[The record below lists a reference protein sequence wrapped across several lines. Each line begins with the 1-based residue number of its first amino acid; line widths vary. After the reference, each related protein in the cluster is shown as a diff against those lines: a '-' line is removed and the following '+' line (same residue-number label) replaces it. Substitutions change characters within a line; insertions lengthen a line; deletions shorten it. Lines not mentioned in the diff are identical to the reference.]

1 MRECGNSELHI
12 VIENAVPFVGAAFF
26 YGGICFYLKVDTI
39 FVKIRKIMFILKP
52 YIFKNLKNFCE
63 FY

>member
-1 MRECGNSELHI
+1 MREQLITCRNLKNELT
-12 VIENAVPFVGAAFF
+12 FVGAAIF